1 MEWQQLL
8 NCNRRKDNLKKTSI
22 EFLHPLLAEDKE
34 IEAGLRPITFLLRQ
48 LVGLRIKHKFSR

>member
-8 NCNRRKDNLKKTSI
+8 NCNRRKDNLKKTNI
-22 EFLHPLLAEDKE
+22 AFLHPLLAEDKRSS
-34 IEAGLRPITFLLRQ
+34 GITTDYFLLHQ